1 MMSLNMAHLRA
12 LPKASGHKAAVKVTV
27 GMAGM
32 LYLTL
37 QRDFMMLNIQS
48 YEILDFNSSSWKVS
62 KDGRSI
68 MRSPSLAVALAKLKS
83 YKSISKAEFD
93 EVLSEYG
100 LNPEAD
106 YEFLELEKL
115 K

>member
-1 MMSLNMAHLRA
+1 MSLNMAHLRV
-12 LPKASGHKAAVKVTV
+12 LPKALGHKVAEDVTV
-27 GMAGM
+27 GVAGM

-48 YEILDFNSSSWKVS
+48 YEILYFDSSSVEVS
-62 KDGRSI
+62 KSGRSI
-68 MRSPSLAVALAKLKS
+68 MRSPSLAVALAKLKN
-83 YKSISKAEFD
+83 YKNVSKAEFD

-106 YEFLELEKL
+106 YELLELKKL